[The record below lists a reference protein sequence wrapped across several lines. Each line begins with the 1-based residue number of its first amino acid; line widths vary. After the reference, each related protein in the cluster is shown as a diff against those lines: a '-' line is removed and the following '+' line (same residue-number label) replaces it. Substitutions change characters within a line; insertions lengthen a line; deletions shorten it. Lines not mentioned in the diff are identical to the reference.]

1 MLQLNHVSK
10 SYGPRQ
16 VLRGASC
23 VVNRGEVLGVIGPN
37 GSGKSTLLRIAAGNL
52 VPDGG
57 TVEVPAGTEVAYLR
71 QAVDA
76 PAGATAGE
84 RFPALFPEA
93 VAAALQS
100 IGYRLAGGDDT
111 PELLQRY
118 DALVAVAGR
127 GDESQATLRAL
138 GVDYVE
144 AGAILDHL
152 SGGEQA
158 KLTLAEVMTSGADV
172 LLLDEPTN
180 HLDLAGI
187 RWLEER
193 LATFEGA
200 VLIVSHDRAL
210 LDEVAD
216 GLLVLGAGDE
226 PPEVFAGSYTEWIEE
241 RERRRAEQW
250 AAFGRQQR
258 DERRLKDH
266 LAQLESRSRYI
277 ENSTTNFAIRKK
289 AKKIARRSTTMK
301 RRLEREAI
309 SAERVERP
317 SERPHG
323 IGVAFEGAERSA
335 SRLVEMVGVE
345 LAPGGVAG
353 RVPILRSVDL
363 ALGRGD
369 RVALVGANGSG
380 KTTLLRA
387 ILGDIAPTRGSVSVA
402 GSARIG
408 YLAQED
414 ALEHLLDATPV
425 EAVRREA
432 GVSTADASNFVHR
445 VLLGHEQA
453 ATPLRQLSYGER
465 RRLALSLLMLKGA
478 NVLLLDE
485 PTNHLDL
492 ESREAVEAA
501 LDGFEGAL
509 LAVTHDRYLIASL
522 ASTVWSVEDGRVV
535 ERAPEE
541 VV

>member
-1 MLQLNHVSK
+1 M
-10 SYGPRQ
+10 
-16 VLRGASC
+16 
-23 VVNRGEVLGVIGPN
+23 
-37 GSGKSTLLRIAAGNL
+37 
-52 VPDGG
+52 
-57 TVEVPAGTEVAYLR
+57 
-71 QAVDA
+71 
-76 PAGATAGE
+76 
-84 RFPALFPEA
+84 
-93 VAAALQS
+93 AAALQ
-100 IGYRLAGGDDT
+100 LVGDQIAQGEAA
-111 PELLQRY
+111 PELLARY
-118 DALVAVAGR
+118 DALLQAVGR
-127 GDESQATLRAL
+127 GDEGRSTLRAL
-138 GVDYVE
+138 GIEHVE
-144 AGAILDHL
+144 AEAPLDQL

-158 KLTLAEVMTSGADV
+158 KLALAEVMTSGASV

-216 GLLVLGAGDE
+216 GLLVLHEDDE
-226 PPEVFAGSYTEWIEE
+226 PSEVFAGSYSAWIEE
-241 RERRRAEQW
+241 RERRRADQW
-250 AAFGRQQR
+250 AAFGRQRR

-266 LAQLESRSRYI
+266 LTQLESRSRYI
-277 ENSTTNFAIRKK
+277 ENSTINFAIRKK
-289 AKKIARRSTTMK
+289 AKKIARRATTMK
-301 RRLEREAI
+301 RRLEREAA
-309 SAERVERP
+309 SAERIERP
-317 SERPHG
+317 ADRPHG
-323 IGVAFEGAERSA
+323 IGVAFGGAERSA
-335 SRLVEMVGVE
+335 SRLVELVGVD
-345 LAPGGVAG
+345 LAPGTE
-353 RVPILRSVDL
+353 PILRGLDL

-380 KTTLLRA
+380 KTTMLRA
-387 ILGDIAPTRGSVSVA
+387 ILGDLEPVRGSVSVA

-414 ALEHLLDATPV
+414 ALEHLLDSTPV
-425 EAVRREA
+425 DAVRREA
-432 GVSTADASNFVHR
+432 GVSAVDASNFVHR
-445 VLLGHEQA
+445 VLLGHAQS

-509 LAVTHDRYLIASL
+509 LAVTHDRYLIGAF
-522 ASTVWSVEDGRVV
+522 ASTVWSVEDTRVV

>member
-1 MLQLNHVSK
+1 MLQLNYLSK
-10 SYGPRQ
+10 SFGPRS
-16 VLRGASC
+16 VLRGVSC
-23 VVNRGEVLGVIGPN
+23 VVNRGDVLGVIGPN
-37 GSGKSTLLRIAAGNL
+37 GSGKSTLLGIVASDL
-52 VPDGG
+52 QPDGG
-57 TVEVPAGTEVAYLR
+57 RVEVADGAGVAYLR
-71 QAVDA
+71 QAVEA
-76 PAGATAGE
+76 PPEATVGE
-84 RFPALFPEA
+84 RFPTLFPEA
-93 VAAALQS
+93 IAAALEAVGDQ
-100 IGYRLAGGDDT
+100 IARGETTPALLA
-111 PELLQRY
+111 RY
-118 DALVAVAGR
+118 DALLGAAGR
-127 GDESQATLRAL
+127 GDDGRATLRAL
-138 GVDYVE
+138 GVPYIE
-144 AGAILDHL
+144 AAAELDQL

-158 KLTLAEVMTSGADV
+158 KLALAEVMTSGASV

-193 LATFEGA
+193 LAAFEGA

-216 GLLVLGAGDE
+216 GLLVLSVGDE
-226 PPEVFAGSYTEWIEE
+226 PSEVFAGSYSEWIEE

-266 LAQLESRSRYI
+266 LSQLESRSRYI
-277 ENSTTNFAIRKK
+277 ENSTINFAIRKK
-289 AKKIARRSTTMK
+289 AKKIARRSTTLK
-301 RRLEREAI
+301 RRLAREAA
-309 SAERVERP
+309 SVDRVQRP
-317 SERPHG
+317 ADRPHG
-323 IGVAFEGAERSA
+323 IGVAFESAERSA
-335 SRLVEMVGVE
+335 SRLVDLVGVD
-345 LAPGGVAG
+345 LAPGSD
-353 RVPILRSVDL
+353 PILRGLNL

-387 ILGDIAPTRGSVSVA
+387 ILGEFEPAHGSVSVA

-414 ALEHLLDATPV
+414 ALEHLLDETPV

-432 GVSTADASNFVHR
+432 GVSGVDASNFAHR
-445 VLLGHEQA
+445 VLLGHAQSSK
-453 ATPLRQLSYGER
+453 PLRQLSYGER

-509 LAVTHDRYLIASL
+509 LAVTHDRYLIGAL
-522 ASTVWSVEDGRVV
+522 ASTVWSVEDGRIV

>member
-1 MLQLNHVSK
+1 MLQLNDVSK
-10 SYGPRQ
+10 SYGPRS
-16 VLRGASC
+16 VLRGASF
-23 VVNRGEVLGVIGPN
+23 VVNRGEALGVIGPN
-37 GSGKSTLLRIAAGNL
+37 GSGKSTLLRIAAGHL
-52 VPDGG
+52 TPDGG
-57 TVEVPAGTEVAYLR
+57 RVDMPAGSRVAYLG
-71 QAVDA
+71 QAVESPEGA
-76 PAGATAGE
+76 NAGS
-84 RFPALFPEA
+84 RFPSLFPEA
-93 VAAALQS
+93 APAALEA
-100 IGYRLAGGDDT
+100 IGARIAEGDAST
-111 PELLQRY
+111 VLLEQY
-118 DALVAVAGR
+118 DALVVAVGR
-127 GDESQATLRAL
+127 GEEARTLLEELGIGHVDEGTSLQ
-138 GVDYVE
+138 
-144 AGAILDHL
+144 HL
-152 SGGEQA
+152 SGGELA
-158 KLTLAEVMTSGADV
+158 KLALAEVMGSGADV

-193 LATFEGA
+193 LAAFEGA
-200 VLIVSHDRAL
+200 VLVVSHDRAL

-216 GLLVLGAGDE
+216 GLVVLSADGE
-226 PPEVFAGSYTEWIEE
+226 PPEVFAGSYSEWIDE

-266 LAQLESRSRYI
+266 LTQLESRSRYI

-289 AKKIARRSTTMK
+289 AEKIARRSTTMK
-301 RRLEREAI
+301 RRLEREAA

-317 SERPHG
+317 TDRAHG
-323 IGVAFEGAERSA
+323 IGVQFGDAAKSA
-335 SRLVEMVGVE
+335 SRLVELVGVD
-345 LAPGGVAG
+345 LAPGGTT
-353 RVPILRSVDL
+353 ILGGLDL

-369 RVALVGANGSG
+369 RVALVGPNGSG

-387 ILGDIAPTRGSVSVA
+387 ILGEVPPARGSVSVA
-402 GSARIG
+402 GSARLG

-414 ALEHLLDATPV
+414 ALDHLLDATAV

-432 GVSTADASNFVHR
+432 GVSTVDASNFVHR
-445 VLLGHEQA
+445 ILLGHEQA
-453 ATPLRQLSYGER
+453 TTPLRRLSYGER

-509 LAVTHDRYLIASL
+509 LAVTHDRYLIGAL
-522 ASTVWSVEDGRVV
+522 ASTVWSVESERIV
-535 ERAPEE
+535 ERVPEE
-541 VV
+541 IV

>member
-1 MLQLNHVSK
+1 MQLNDLSK
-10 SYGPRQ
+10 SYGPRR
-16 VLRGASC
+16 VLSGVSC
-23 VVNRGEVLGVIGPN
+23 VVNAGEVLGVIGPN
-37 GSGKSTLLRIAAGNL
+37 GSGKSTLLRIAAGDL
-52 VPDGG
+52 HPDGG
-57 TVEVPAGTEVAYLR
+57 SVEVRGGADVAYLR
-71 QAVDA
+71 QAVEA
-76 PAGATAGE
+76 PPGATVGE
-84 RFPALFPEA
+84 RFPTLFPDA
-93 VAAALQS
+93 VAAALE
-100 IGYRLAGGDDT
+100 LVGDRIARGET
-111 PELLQRY
+111 EGELLARY
-118 DALVAVAGR
+118 DALVAAAGR
-127 GDESQATLRAL
+127 GDEGSATLRAL
-138 GVDYVE
+138 GVEYVRPD
-144 AGAILDHL
+144 AILDQL
-152 SGGEQA
+152 SGGELA
-158 KLTLAEVMTSGADV
+158 KLALAEAMTSGAGG

-193 LATFEGA
+193 LQAFEGA

-216 GLLVLGAGDE
+216 GLLVLGAGNE
-226 PPEVFAGSYTEWIEE
+226 PSEVFAGSYSEWIEE

-250 AAFGRQQR
+250 SAFGRQQR

-277 ENSTTNFAIRKK
+277 ENSTINFAIRKK

-301 RRLEREAI
+301 RRLEREAA
-309 SAERVERP
+309 SAERIERP
-317 SERPHG
+317 MDRPHG
-323 IGVAFEGAERSA
+323 IGVSFEGAERSA
-335 SRLVEMVGVE
+335 SQLVELVGVD
-345 LAPGGVAG
+345 LAPGSAS
-353 RVPILRSVDL
+353 ILRGLNL

-387 ILGDIAPTRGSVSVA
+387 ILGELPPVRGSVSVA

-414 ALEHLLDATPV
+414 ALDHLLDATPV

-432 GVSTADASNFVHR
+432 GVSAMDASNFVHR
-445 VLLGHEQA
+445 VLLGHAQS

-509 LAVTHDRYLIASL
+509 LAVTHDRYLIGAF
-522 ASTVWSVEDGRVV
+522 ASTVWSVEDTRVV

>member
-1 MLQLNHVSK
+1 MLQLNHLSK
-10 SYGPRQ
+10 SYGPRP
-16 VLRGASC
+16 VLSGVSC
-23 VVNRGEVLGVIGPN
+23 VVNAGQVLGVIGPN
-37 GSGKSTLLRIAAGNL
+37 GSGKSTLLRITAGDVAA
-52 VPDGG
+52 DGG
-57 TVEVPAGTEVAYLR
+57 SVEVAGRTGVAYLR

-76 PAGATAGE
+76 PPRTTVGK
-84 RFPALFPEA
+84 RFPTLFPDA

-100 IGYRLAGGDDT
+100 VGDRIARGET
-111 PELLQRY
+111 EPELLAQC
-118 DALVAVAGR
+118 DVLVAAAGR
-127 GDESQATLRAL
+127 GDEGRATLRAL
-138 GVDYVE
+138 AVDYVR
-144 AGAILDHL
+144 ADAILDQL

-158 KLTLAEVMTSGADV
+158 KLALAEVMTSGAGV

-180 HLDLAGI
+180 HLDPAGI

-210 LDEVAD
+210 LDDVAD
-216 GLLVLGAGDE
+216 GLLVLHADDE
-226 PPEVFAGSYTEWIEE
+226 PSKVFAGTYTEWIEE

-266 LAQLESRSRYI
+266 LTQLESRSRYI
-277 ENSTTNFAIRKK
+277 ENSTINFAIRKK

-301 RRLEREAI
+301 RRLEREAA
-309 SAERVERP
+309 SADRVERP
-317 SERPHG
+317 ADRPHG
-323 IGVAFEGAERSA
+323 IGVSFEGAERSA
-335 SRLVEMVGVE
+335 SRLVELVGVD
-345 LAPGGVAG
+345 LAPGNE
-353 RVPILRSVDL
+353 PILRGLDL
-363 ALGRGD
+363 TLGRGD
-369 RVALVGANGSG
+369 RVALVGAKGSG
-380 KTTLLRA
+380 KTTMLRA
-387 ILGDIAPTRGSVSVA
+387 ILGELEPVRGSVSVA
-402 GSARIG
+402 GSARVG
-408 YLAQED
+408 YLAPED
-414 ALEHLLDATPV
+414 ALDHLLDATPV

-432 GVSTADASNFVHR
+432 GVSAVDASNFVHR
-445 VLLGHEQA
+445 VLLGHAQS

-465 RRLALSLLMLKGA
+465 RRLALSLLMLRGA

-509 LAVTHDRYLIASL
+509 LAVTHDRYLIGAL
-522 ASTVWSVEDGRVV
+522 ASTVWSLEGRRVV